1 MAYNM
6 AWFKAQEEKRKAEEL
21 ARKLAENPNYKEEVA
36 IAADSEKGTRLF

>member
-21 ARKLAENPNYKEEVA
+21 AKKLAANPNYKEVTVSNSS
-36 IAADSEKGTRLF
+36 SEDQRLL

>member
-21 ARKLAENPNYKEEVA
+21 ARKLAENPNYKEVTVSSSS
-36 IAADSEKGTRLF
+36 SEDQRLL